1 MNGIGV
7 RVGPVKTGVGG
18 GAVGV
23 GVGDGLRLPGKIAVA
38 SDLEP
43 EETESR
49 NLVQI

>member
-7 RVGPVKTGVGG
+7 RVGAVKTGVGG

-23 GVGDGLRLPGKIAVA
+23 GVGDGLRLPGKIAAA